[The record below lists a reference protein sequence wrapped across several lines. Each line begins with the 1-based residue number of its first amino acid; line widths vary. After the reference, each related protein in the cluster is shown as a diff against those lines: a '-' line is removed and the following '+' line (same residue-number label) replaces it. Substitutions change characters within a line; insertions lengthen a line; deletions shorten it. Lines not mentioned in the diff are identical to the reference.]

1 MIEQMIGKIARQK
14 IGKKMAPKRKKGR
27 DLTFFVDSL
36 VLLCLSDLS
45 ENCVCV
51 CLKLLLLNVEALNQV
66 RATFRLR
73 HRHRQKKDMPKDK
86 AVMSI
91 RMKDPFLYSSAEPSS
106 SQSSAKLSSQS
117 SGQSFF
123 CEDRSQVH

>member
-27 DLTFFVDSL
+27 DPTFFVDSL

-51 CLKLLLLNVEALNQV
+51 CVCVCEAEVSSDSSCRLGLKPPRLKAAALKLVYIPKKGITEYLNSLKVDYRVAQLCIY
-66 RATFRLR
+66 
-73 HRHRQKKDMPKDK
+73 QK
-86 AVMSI
+86 I
-91 RMKDPFLYSSAEPSS
+91 Y
-106 SQSSAKLSSQS
+106 LSLT
-117 SGQSFF
+117 
-123 CEDRSQVH
+123 